1 MHQRLLARIVVASN
15 NYPKRYKWQGYR
27 TTIDAFTYV
36 IVIGQRVAVVIVVD
50 FLLQLAL

>member
-36 IVIGQRVAVVIVVD
+36 IVIGQRVAVVIAVD